1 MTVSRSSSAPS
12 TTPPSTTTTGPV
24 ALTFAGATGTV
35 TGSAFVMEHAG
46 RRVVVDCGLYQGE
59 RQWRRRNWQPLPFAA
74 TSVNDLV
81 LTHAHLD
88 HCGRIPLLTRE
99 GYTGPVWCTE
109 GTRRLGAVVLRDSA
123 HLQEE
128 YAESARIGGFSK
140 HDPPQPLYRAAD
152 AEDAIRLMRPV
163 DYDTAHPLECGG
175 TLRLTRAGH
184 ILGSACALV
193 ELGEA
198 KVLFSGDLGRATHPL
213 LLPRQPPPAARTVVL
228 ESTYGDRSHPVS
240 EQPHA
245 AMAATIR
252 DAVARG
258 GSVLMP
264 AFAIDRTEVVL
275 RTLSELLRDGLIPD
289 VPVHVDS
296 PMALKAWDIYR
307 AADLRHELRAD
318 LPPRVVD
325 NLDLHYAHSAQE
337 SMRLNNP
344 ASPCIVVSASGMG
357 TGGRVVHHLQSM
369 LPDGRNAVVLTGY
382 QAVGTRGRALVD
394 GVRQLKMFGRYVP
407 VRAEVVMD
415 DEFSVHA
422 DADELLSWLEDLPEA
437 PEQVYLVHGEE
448 DSREALATRIR
459 NATGW
464 LVIVPR
470 LGERVRVD

>member
-1 MTVSRSSSAPS
+1 
-12 TTPPSTTTTGPV
+12 
-24 ALTFAGATGTV
+24 
-35 TGSAFVMEHAG
+35 
-46 RRVVVDCGLYQGE
+46 
-59 RQWRRRNWQPLPFAA
+59 
-74 TSVNDLV
+74 
-81 LTHAHLD
+81 
-88 HCGRIPLLTRE
+88 
-99 GYTGPVWCTE
+99 
-109 GTRRLGAVVLRDSA
+109 
-123 HLQEE
+123 
-128 YAESARIGGFSK
+128 
-140 HDPPQPLYRAAD
+140 
-152 AEDAIRLMRPV
+152 
-163 DYDTAHPLECGG
+163 
-175 TLRLTRAGH
+175 
-184 ILGSACALV
+184 
-193 ELGEA
+193 
-198 KVLFSGDLGRATHPL
+198 
-213 LLPRQPPPAARTVVL
+213 
-228 ESTYGDRSHPVS
+228 
-240 EQPHA
+240 
-245 AMAATIR
+245 
-252 DAVARG
+252 
-258 GSVLMP
+258 
-264 AFAIDRTEVVL
+264 
-275 RTLSELLRDGLIPD
+275 
-289 VPVHVDS
+289 
-296 PMALKAWDIYR
+296 MALKAWDIYR